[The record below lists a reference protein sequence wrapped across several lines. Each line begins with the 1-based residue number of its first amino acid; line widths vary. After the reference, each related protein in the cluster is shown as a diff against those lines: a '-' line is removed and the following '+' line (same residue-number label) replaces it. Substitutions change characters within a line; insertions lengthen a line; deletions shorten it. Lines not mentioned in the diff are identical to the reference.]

1 MPLSAGTRIA
11 FTYPSGAQ
19 TLHANFHADETGFYF
34 ASNGMVFAF
43 SPSGARESSRDV
55 TLTNHPGS
63 QTVWGFTKTTDDR
76 WATFTRDTGTGY
88 IGTLRTFSL
97 TGAAIHVA
105 RVPDVITGVN
115 QVATAFRA
123 PKALAEVGGN
133 FYLRVVRAVSGN
145 MRLIKFD
152 GNLQVQDDDL
162 LVSGSSPSALSDL
175 ASSGYQNIFI
185 IQQNERRA
193 YAVRASNLQLVPA
206 LQTDLDSRNTAP
218 WAASAD
224 GGTLY
229 VADRGG
235 FIYPYTGVPVAGASR
250 GPGYGIGLSIIQMFF
265 TNELLGREFERRF

>member
-43 SPSGARESSRDV
+43 SPAGVRESSRDV

-63 QTVWGFTKTTDDR
+63 QTVWGFTKTTDDQ
-76 WATFTRDTGTGY
+76 WATLTRDTGTGY
-88 IGTLRTFSL
+88 IGTLRLFSL
-97 TGAAIHVA
+97 TGAANRVA
-105 RVPDVITGVN
+105 RVPDVVTGVN

-123 PKALAEVGGN
+123 PKALVEVGGN
-133 FYLRVVRAVSGN
+133 YYVRVVRAVSGN
-145 MRLIKFD
+145 MRFVRFD

-162 LVSGSSPSALSDL
+162 VVSGSNPTSLSDA

-193 YAVRASNLQLVPA
+193 YAVRSSNFQLVSA

-250 GPGYGIGLSIIQMFF
+250 GPGYGFGLSIVQMFF